1 MACLTSRSGLQLH
14 VIIDSLFEVVH
25 PGVFASFLH
34 EKGNNTL
41 DKWQHELT
49 LLSKRQPCGV

>member
-1 MACLTSRSGLQLH
+1 MASLTSRSGLQLH

-25 PGVFASFLH
+25 PGVFGSFLH